1 MVAQQVAHQAPCI
14 VALGHN
20 NSTKD
25 SPAPALALACHTTTD
40 KQLQRIKRG
49 DGGGGGGWTTEY
61 GEEKEEEKEEEE
73 GRVTNLKGL
82 ASHSDTKI
90 ALALPGAVVCIAL
103 RTTSGWKLVL
113 VDR

>member
-1 MVAQQVAHQAPCI
+1 MMVV
-14 VALGHN
+14 VE
-20 NSTKD
+20 
-25 SPAPALALACHTTTD
+25 
-40 KQLQRIKRG
+40 
-49 DGGGGGGWTTEY
+49 DGQTEY
-61 GEEKEEEKEEEE
+61 GEEKEEEEEE

-90 ALALPGAVVCIAL
+90 AVALPGAVVCSAL